1 MFNQESIAR
10 MQQKVLLQ
18 TPKKAERLAKYK
30 PSKTHR
36 RNKYT
41 PKLSK
46 ERLRELR
53 KLVGSPRL
61 KNKSGKPTTTDPE
74 RIADIKKRQSINAIL
89 HRVAK
94 QNTAITRQTA
104 LDLFELLPDLFEND
118 PFWNKWKTMV
128 LDERIE
134 WELVTAIKPL
144 PFITEAYDLTIPPVY
159 TMVTEAGFVIYDTM
173 AVHVPVTEKARQ
185 EALDKMLPS
194 KNLFRPGFG
203 TFMLQPSHEQ
213 VLGLYFLTQAP
224 TPGRPIQ
231 GEFSTEKEAIR
242 AYEKQKLE
250 AQRKQ
255 KKFDW
260 QVNDPIMLKGKKVTL
275 GKVLVNQHLP
285 SVAKDYDSVFDAKY
299 LKTFFNRMKE
309 KVSKTPNS

>member
-1 MFNQESIAR
+1 MVMFNQESIAR

-30 PSKTHR
+30 PSKTHQ

-46 ERLRELR
+46 ERLQELR

-128 LDERIE
+128 LDER
-134 WELVTAIKPL
+134 
-144 PFITEAYDLTIPPVY
+144 
-159 TMVTEAGFVIYDTM
+159 
-173 AVHVPVTEKARQ
+173 
-185 EALDKMLPS
+185 
-194 KNLFRPGFG
+194 
-203 TFMLQPSHEQ
+203 
-213 VLGLYFLTQAP
+213 
-224 TPGRPIQ
+224 
-231 GEFSTEKEAIR
+231 
-242 AYEKQKLE
+242 
-250 AQRKQ
+250 
-255 KKFDW
+255 
-260 QVNDPIMLKGKKVTL
+260 
-275 GKVLVNQHLP
+275 
-285 SVAKDYDSVFDAKY
+285 
-299 LKTFFNRMKE
+299 NRMGTGNRHQAAS
-309 KVSKTPNS
+309 VHHRSVRSHHPTCVYHGHRSGVCYL